1 MTELLNID
9 SSDSILHQLPLLMP
23 KIDQHNNLTE
33 KPSEDQFRAGEGM
46 NKTFTN

>member
-23 KIDQHNNLTE
+23 KNNMNLTE
-33 KPSEDQFRAGEGM
+33 KPSEDNFGAVEGM
-46 NKTFTN
+46 NKTYTN

>member
-23 KIDQHNNLTE
+23 KIDHLTE
-33 KPSEDQFRAGEGM
+33 GPS
-46 NKTFTN
+46 